1 MLSPNTEGFM
11 SQPHRLCV
19 FCGASMGA
27 RPEYESAARELGGI
41 LADRGVTLVYG
52 GGNAGLMGAVAN
64 GALAKGG
71 KVIGVITRFLKGR
84 ELAHEGITELRV
96 TETMHERK
104 AMMATLADAFVALPG
119 GYGTFDEFFEIMAW
133 AQLGIHSKPVGLLNT
148 AGYYDSLITF
158 LDHADRESFLR
169 LKHRSGIAFHAEPS
183 ELVDQLASRTIA
195 VK

>member
-1 MLSPNTEGFM
+1 M

-19 FCGASMGA
+19 FCGASLGA
-27 RPEYESAARELGGI
+27 RPEYESAARGLGGI
-41 LADRGVTLVYG
+41 LADRGITLVYG

-71 KVIGVITRFLKGR
+71 KVIGIITRFLKGR

-133 AQLGIHSKPVGLLNT
+133 AQLGIHSKPVGLLNMR
-148 AGYYDSLITF
+148 GYYDGLVTF
-158 LDHADRESFLR
+158 LRHAQ
-169 LKHRSGIAFHAEPS
+169 AEHFIRPTHSSIIS
-183 ELVDQLASRTIA
+183 EDAELDGLLVKMAEAELPILGTWKA
-195 VK
+195 

>member
-1 MLSPNTEGFM
+1 M

-19 FCGASMGA
+19 FCGASLGA
-27 RPEYESAARELGGI
+27 RPEYEAAARGLGGI
-41 LADRGVTLVYG
+41 LADRGITLVYG

-71 KVIGVITRFLKGR
+71 QVIGIITRFLKGR

-169 LKHRSGIAFHAEPS
+169 LKHRSGIAFHAEAS
-183 ELVDQLASRTIA
+183 ELLDQLASRVVA
-195 VK
+195 AS